1 MSDYKI
7 HWGLWHN
14 YSLDYSEQLTLP
26 ASVGSILVASTSTF
40 IAIAGGQLWSLI
52 AFIVYYCRANPGE
65 PHDGIHISQQAL
77 YKNISSPLG
86 LVWSLIKGNIVYAG
100 LESWKKWWRRRAS
113 PYTTRR
119 KRRLCLFG
127 GLPTF
132 VWLIYTAAGPAS
144 PFLTT
149 HRVYKGNEV
158 LANSHNCGFEQWNRS
173 TSQGNIAFQKN
184 SLRIASE
191 ALNYVNNCYNS
202 TDALSC
208 SVLPRQNLDYAVYQ
222 ISDCPFGS
230 RCKVSPIT
238 METGWMDSHED
249 FGMNAPVSDR
259 VQMRK
264 QATCAVVDVRDLTTL
279 ASIGNDLFRYE
290 YDLGPVEGLSE
301 NYTAYAVERQAPDYV
316 GYNIQPYYAFQGVD
330 GPWTPIAD
338 FNSSDG
344 DVSLFVI
351 QFGIIKYESK
361 VTDPLF
367 SATKPLNDTSF
378 FTPDMP
384 AGLMACI
391 DRYQLQNPSGSI
403 QTTMGSVKQVTGQF
417 QKLNFN
423 NAQMAAA
430 ARFMLPSSLTEMYN
444 AVNGLGVAA
453 LRAQRNVFSSVSVG
467 LPSDQ
472 WLAEARGWFE
482 TTLAMYQLRV
492 VSFAFKDDSQLNPYM
507 RLNLDLSTS
516 QKTNI
521 TSDLESM
528 CSQQK
533 LRNIAKWQTFSIA
546 GLAIIAGI
554 GGGIIILSLAVEV
567 IVDSAW
573 KLFSLVRRATS
584 SKAKNKKPASN
595 LRLEQWR
602 LDSVSQLQRR
612 AFQNAGQGSWERGGD
627 DIPVLR
633 GTVNPLGEERHELGY
648 VSVQDETGDDRS

>member
-1 MSDYKI
+1 M
-7 HWGLWHN
+7 
-14 YSLDYSEQLTLP
+14 
-26 ASVGSILVASTSTF
+26 
-40 IAIAGGQLWSLI
+40 
-52 AFIVYYCRANPGE
+52 
-65 PHDGIHISQQAL
+65 
-77 YKNISSPLG
+77 
-86 LVWSLIKGNIVYAG
+86 
-100 LESWKKWWRRRAS
+100 
-113 PYTTRR
+113 
-119 KRRLCLFG
+119 
-127 GLPTF
+127 
-132 VWLIYTAAGPAS
+132 
-144 PFLTT
+144 
-149 HRVYKGNEV
+149 
-158 LANSHNCGFEQWNRS
+158 
-173 TSQGNIAFQKN
+173 
-184 SLRIASE
+184 
-191 ALNYVNNCYNS
+191 
-202 TDALSC
+202 
-208 SVLPRQNLDYAVYQ
+208 
-222 ISDCPFGS
+222 
-230 RCKVSPIT
+230 
-238 METGWMDSHED
+238 
-249 FGMNAPVSDR
+249 
-259 VQMRK
+259 
-264 QATCAVVDVRDLTTL
+264 
-279 ASIGNDLFRYE
+279 
-290 YDLGPVEGLSE
+290 
-301 NYTAYAVERQAPDYV
+301 
-316 GYNIQPYYAFQGVD
+316 D

-492 VSFAFKDDSQLNPYM
+492 VSFAFKDDSQLDPYM
-507 RLNLDLSTS
+507 RLNLDLLTS

-567 IVDSAW
+567 IVDSIW
-573 KLFSLVRRATS
+573 KLFSLVRRATTS
-584 SKAKNKKPASN
+584 SKAKSKKPTSN

-612 AFQNAGQGSWERGGD
+612 AFQHAGQGSWERGGD

-633 GTVNPLGEERHELGY
+633 GTVNLLGEQRHELGY
-648 VSVQDETGDDRS
+648 VSVQDETGDARS